1 MEYKK
6 IENLVYNNSLINIHN
21 FKNRREYNLK
31 LDSLLIENLKKCIE
45 KRIPIEMNENDL
57 TKIYKIYLKLIK
69 NNYPIN
75 NTFINDL
82 LNVSTNKLDYFE
94 LIENITE

>member
-1 MEYKK
+1 MEYRK
-6 IENLVYNNSLINIHN
+6 IENLAYNNSLINIHN
-21 FKNRREYNLK
+21 FKNKKEYNLK

>member
-1 MEYKK
+1 MEYRK

-21 FKNRREYNLK
+21 FKNKKEYNLK

-45 KRIPIEMNENDL
+45 KKIPIEMNENDL

-82 LNVSTNKLDYFE
+82 LDVSTNKLDYFE